1 MKVLCLNDADKP
13 AKISEENWIKKGK
26 VYTVIEVKKMGLQ
39 QGQLGYK
46 LAEVS
51 IPENSFPYEYYSSK
65 RFGFLVE
72 QVDENPEV
80 STEEADLEV
89 F

>member
-1 MKVLCLNDADKP
+1 MKVLCLNDANKP
-13 AKISEENWIKKGK
+13 AKISEENWIKQGK
-26 VYTVIEVKKMGLQ
+26 VYTVVEVKKMGLQ
-39 QGQLGYK
+39 KGQLGYK

-51 IPENSFPYEYYSSK
+51 IPEKSFPYEYYSSS

-72 QVDENPEV
+72 QVDDNPEL
-80 STEEADLEV
+80 STEDADLDI

>member
-1 MKVLCLNDADKP
+1 MKVLCINDTDKP
-13 AKISEENWIKKGK
+13 VKISEENWIKQGK
-26 VYTVIEVKKMGLQ
+26 IYTVIEVKKMGLQ
-39 QGQLGYK
+39 KGQLGYK

-51 IPENSFPYEYYSSK
+51 IPEKSFPYEYYSSS

-72 QVDENPEV
+72 QVDINHEV
-80 STEEADLEV
+80 STEEADLEL

>member
-1 MKVLCLNDADKP
+1 MKVLCINDTDKP
-13 AKISEENWIKKGK
+13 VKISEENWIKQGK
-26 VYTVIEVKKMGLQ
+26 IYTVIEVKKMGLQ
-39 QGQLGYK
+39 KGQLGYK

-51 IPENSFPYEYYSSK
+51 IPEKSFPYEYYSSN

-72 QVDENPEV
+72 QVDINHEL
-80 STEEADLEV
+80 STEKADLDL

>member
-26 VYTVIEVKKMGLQ
+26 VYTVVEVKQMGLQ
-39 QGQLGYK
+39 KGQLGYK

-51 IPENSFPYEYYSSK
+51 IPEKAFPYEYYSSK

-72 QVDENPEV
+72 QVDENPEL
-80 STEEADLEV
+80 STEDTDLDI

>member
-13 AKISEENWIKKGK
+13 AKISEENWIKQGK
-26 VYTVIEVKKMGLQ
+26 VYTVVEVKKMGLQ
-39 QGQLGYK
+39 KGQLGYK

-51 IPENSFPYEYYSSK
+51 IPEKSFPYEYYSSS
-65 RFGFLVE
+65 RFGFLIEVT
-72 QVDENPEV
+72 DDNPEL
-80 STEEADLEV
+80 STGENDLDI

>member
-13 AKISEENWIKKGK
+13 AKISEENWIKQGK
-26 VYTVIEVKKMGLQ
+26 VYTVVEVKKMGLQ
-39 QGQLGYK
+39 KGQLGYK

-51 IPENSFPYEYYSSK
+51 IPEKSFPYEYYSSS

-72 QVDENPEV
+72 QVDDNPEL
-80 STEEADLEV
+80 STEDTDLDI

>member
-1 MKVLCLNDADKP
+1 MKVLCINDADKP

-26 VYTVIEVKKMGLQ
+26 IYTVIEVKKMGLQ
-39 QGQLGYK
+39 KGQLGYK
-46 LAEVS
+46 LAEVN
-51 IPENSFPYEYYSSK
+51 IPEKSFPYEYYSSS

-72 QVDENPEV
+72 PVDENVEL

>member
-1 MKVLCLNDADKP
+1 MKVLCINDADKP

-26 VYTVIEVKKMGLQ
+26 IYTVTEVKKMGLQ
-39 QGQLGYK
+39 KGQLGYK
-46 LAEVS
+46 LAEVN
-51 IPENSFPYEYYSSK
+51 IPENSFPYEYYSSS

-72 QVDENPEV
+72 QIDENPEV
-80 STEEADLEV
+80 STEGTELDL